1 MCTPTANAEEQV
13 KQLRQILGVG
23 APNGRPILEHAG
35 TADSL
40 NLMLKYLN
48 TPAPEFSDNELR
60 HAMKVRP
67 QVTIDSEDPILD

>member
-1 MCTPTANAEEQV
+1 M

-23 APNGRPILEHAG
+23 APNSRPILEHTG

-48 TPAPEFSDNELR
+48 TPAPEFNENELR
-60 HAMKVRP
+60 HAMKVKP